1 MSIGNGNLFCY
12 NVNEYI
18 GQERLFIIV
27 IIIMKEGTMFE
38 RVLTATDMLE
48 ACDAVVINALEIAK
62 KTQAKLSVLHVLEPS
77 YFHECGPLENV
88 RHFKTGEETASSE
101 EYRKAVKEEL
111 EKRCA
116 GALKQYAHYQID
128 LAYGKPS
135 IEIRRWAR
143 KFGADLIVLGPH
155 AGRVEEEKELIG
167 LPIGNTVADVI
178 VHTITP
184 VMIIGRIIPQEK
196 LNFKKI
202 MVCVDF
208 SRSCKHASDFAVK
221 LAQQYGSELFFLHM
235 ENQSGPE
242 GTISRETIKDF
253 CSVPGETNAH
263 YDIWGG
269 TEPYRAILD
278 YARQKDAD
286 LIIMGSRSKEREEK
300 PYVGSAVELVSADRT
315 FPVIVITH
323 PDALMKIH

>member
-1 MSIGNGNLFCY
+1 
-12 NVNEYI
+12 
-18 GQERLFIIV
+18 
-27 IIIMKEGTMFE
+27 MKEGRMFE
-38 RVLTATDMLE
+38 RILTTTDMLE
-48 ACDAVVINALEIAK
+48 ACDAVVITALEIAK
-62 KTQAKLSVLHVLEPS
+62 KNKAKLSVLHVLEPS
-77 YFHECGPLENV
+77 YFHECGPLESV
-88 RHFKTGEETASSE
+88 KHYKTGEDTATSE

-111 EKRCA
+111 EKRCS
-116 GALKQYAHYQID
+116 GSLKQYAHYQID

-178 VHTITP
+178 VHTTTP
-184 VMIIGRIIPQEK
+184 VMIIGHIIPQEK

-202 MVCVDF
+202 ILCVDF

-221 LAQQYGSELFFLHM
+221 LAKQYGSEIFFFHM
-235 ENQSGPE
+235 EKQGSPE
-242 GTISRETIKDF
+242 RAPSRETIKDF
-253 CSVPGETNAH
+253 CGVPEGTNAH

-269 TEPYRAILD
+269 TEPHRAILD

-286 LIIMGSRSKEREEK
+286 LIVMGSRSKENVER
-300 PYVGSAVELVSADRT
+300 PYIGSAVELVSADRT